1 MRPLSLKVDT
11 ALLRA
16 IVESNP
22 ELMLEIGTAVQ
33 KNISDDVVKVAIME
47 KLKAQLDQIAAFADG
62 WNRRGSMINPFHNS
76 PLHDLLKRLINAQIE
91 QATEELIIESVTPVI
106 DKVFASK
113 LEAFQEQIDSTIA
126 ASFTPEHIQ
135 EQMNKRMAE
144 MFAKG

>member
-1 MRPLSLKVDT
+1 
-11 ALLRA
+11 
-16 IVESNP
+16 
-22 ELMLEIGTAVQ
+22 
-33 KNISDDVVKVAIME
+33 
-47 KLKAQLDQIAAFADG
+47 
-62 WNRRGSMINPFHNS
+62 MINPFHNS